1 MTQTIT
7 EKIIAR
13 HAGRDAVQPGEIVE
27 VRVDQTWS
35 DDLGAPITLGLLEK
49 QGIDKVF
56 DTERVFVACMVNG
69 PARDIQT
76 AGVLREIR
84 RLAGRY
90 RVPLYEFGNAGI
102 HNTIAIEQGFALPG
116 ELIVGGN
123 SHSCMAGAIGAY
135 ATGMGS
141 TDIAAILA
149 TGHTWLE
156 VPRTIRYRFK
166 GKPGRWVLGKD
177 FILHT
182 IGRIGVAGADDAA
195 MEFVGDPI
203 SALPMEE
210 RFSMTNMAIE
220 AGAQNAIVEPDD
232 LAIAYAKARARRPFE
247 PVYGDPDAA
256 VSSEIVIDVDG
267 LEPVIALPW
276 LPSNTQPLSK
286 MKGTPIDQVYI
297 GSCTNGWL
305 HDLRLAAEIMKGRHV
320 ANGIRV
326 IVIPSTTEIYKQAM
340 REGLAGIFV
349 EAGAAFSL
357 PTCGPCIG
365 AHMGVLG
372 DGDRCLSTS
381 NRNFRGRQGSAK
393 SETYLCN
400 PLVAAAS
407 AVKGH
412 ICGPDDI

>member
-1 MTQTIT
+1 MKQTIT

-13 HAGRDAVQPGEIVE
+13 HAGRDSVRPGDIVE
-27 VRVDQTWS
+27 VKVDQTWS
-35 DDLGAPITLGLLEK
+35 DDLGAPLTLGLLEK
-49 QGIDKVF
+49 HGIEKVF

-149 TGHTWLE
+149 TGRTWLE
-156 VPRTIRYRFK
+156 VPHTIRYRFT
-166 GKPGRWVLGKD
+166 GKPGSSVLGKD

-182 IGRIGVAGADDAA
+182 IGKIGVAGADDAA
-195 MEFVGDPI
+195 MEFIGDPI

-210 RFSMTNMAIE
+210 RFSMSNMAIE
-220 AGAQNAIVEPDD
+220 AGAQNAIVEPDER
-232 LAIAYAKARARRPFE
+232 AIAYANERARRPFE
-247 PVYGDPDAA
+247 PVHGDADAP
-256 VSSEIVIDVDG
+256 VSQELAIDVDK
-267 LEPVIALPW
+267 LEPVISAPW
-276 LPSNTQPLSK
+276 LPSNTKPLSA
-286 MKGTPIDQVYI
+286 MKGTQIDQVYI

-305 HDLRLAAEIMKGRHV
+305 HDLRLAANVMKGRRV
-320 ANGIRV
+320 ADGIRA
-326 IVIPSTTEIYKQAM
+326 IVIPSTTEIYKQALK
-340 REGLAGIFV
+340 EGLAEIFV

-365 AHMGVLG
+365 AHSGVLG

-381 NRNFRGRQGSAK
+381 NRNFRGRQGSPK

-407 AVKGH
+407 AIKGH